1 MAIACFRLF
10 TFPPFPPLPLRNVP
24 FLRRFIA
31 LSTRLPAALPY
42 FRVLFFFRVAMCP
55 RESEVRC
62 NEARCAPRARLP
74 RALLA

>member
-1 MAIACFRLF
+1 MAIACSRLF
-10 TFPPFPPLPLRNVP
+10 TFPPFPPRPLRSVP

-31 LSTRLPAALPY
+31 LSTRLPAAFPY

-55 RESEVRC
+55 HESEVPCR
-62 NEARCAPRARLP
+62 EARCAPHARFP